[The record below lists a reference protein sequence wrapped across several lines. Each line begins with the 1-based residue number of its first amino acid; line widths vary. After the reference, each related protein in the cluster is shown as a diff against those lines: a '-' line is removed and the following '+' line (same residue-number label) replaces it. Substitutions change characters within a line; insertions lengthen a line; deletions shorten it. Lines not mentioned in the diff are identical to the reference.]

1 VNSILKKQFEVES
14 QKDGF
19 SVCFSREVARV
30 VEYQEG
36 DIKIHFTLDMSE
48 NGDDRVTLEH
58 HPKSWARNSKYEI
71 AFSRTQKFL
80 ESCNFKIEVYGE
92 N

>member
-1 VNSILKKQFEVES
+1 VNSIIKEQFEEES
-14 QKDGF
+14 QKDEF

-36 DIKIHFTLDMSE
+36 DTKILFTLDSSE
-48 NGDDRVTLEH
+48 NGDGWITLEH
-58 HPKSWARNSKYEI
+58 HPKSWARSPKYEI
-71 AFSRTQKFL
+71 AFSRTKKFL

-92 N
+92 Y